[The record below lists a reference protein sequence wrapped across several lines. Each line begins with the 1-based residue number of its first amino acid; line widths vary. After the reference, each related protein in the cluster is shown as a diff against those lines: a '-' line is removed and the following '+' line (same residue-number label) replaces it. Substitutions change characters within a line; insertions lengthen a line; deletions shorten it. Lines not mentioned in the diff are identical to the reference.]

1 MDVDK
6 ISGMQQSY
14 TLDFLCISTEPP
26 SRALHGGFSAQRI
39 FSYSTR
45 LPVSSRKAF
54 LEDFAVDISSTFQ
67 DGDHVVVLID
77 GNTDMRKSDL
87 SICFTSLHLREI
99 ILERH
104 GMKGPKTCKKAD
116 LEPYRWH
123 KGFSWYY
130 YAGWWIFWL

>member
-1 MDVDK
+1 MWTRYQ
-6 ISGMQQSY
+6 GCNNH
-14 TLDFLCISTEPP
+14 TLWI
-26 SRALHGGFSAQRI
+26 FSAYQPKPLAGPFMVASQHREY
-39 FSYSTR
+39 FLTQQDYR
-45 LPVSSRKAF
+45 CPRKAF
-54 LEDFAVDISSTFQ
+54 LEDSAVDISSAFQ